1 MNYISYSLKS
11 LEQALNLMY
20 ELECKGFD
28 YYLIYGRHKLF
39 TVVWVLNIGTVGQNK
54 GNLNAD

>member
-11 LEQALNLMY
+11 LEAALRLMY
-20 ELECKGFD
+20 EMDQKGFD

-39 TVVWVLNIGTVGQNK
+39 TVVWVLHIPDARENEGFF
-54 GNLNAD
+54 AD